1 VARAPAGARG
11 RIRRLG
17 PGFSLP
23 FEDGSF
29 DFVCSNQVIEHVE
42 DLETTLDELARV
54 TRRGGVGIHGF
65 PVRET
70 LVEPHL
76 GVPLY
81 HRVPE
86 AARRPLARAWHGA
99 GRANFAA
106 EQPDF
111 ARWWADMAP
120 FYDDCVFLR
129 PAREV
134 ERAFARRFAVTSI
147 EREKLSY
154 HRGRGL
160 PAVPGLHR
168 LEHRRVGMA
177 IEVRKR

>member
-1 VARAPAGARG
+1 
-11 RIRRLG
+11 
-17 PGFSLP
+17 
-23 FEDGSF
+23 
-29 DFVCSNQVIEHVE
+29 
-42 DLETTLDELARV
+42 
-54 TRRGGVGIHGF
+54 
-65 PVRET
+65 
-70 LVEPHL
+70 
-76 GVPLY
+76 VPLY
-81 HRVPE
+81 HRVPQ
-86 AARRPLARAWHGA
+86 AAQRPLARAWHGA